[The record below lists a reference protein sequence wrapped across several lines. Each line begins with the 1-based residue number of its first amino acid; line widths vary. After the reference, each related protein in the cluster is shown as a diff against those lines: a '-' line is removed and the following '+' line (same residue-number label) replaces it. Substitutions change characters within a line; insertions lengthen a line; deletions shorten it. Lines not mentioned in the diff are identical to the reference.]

1 MTAQMNVQP
10 IDEQNFL
17 KRNALL
23 CLILAGYF
31 IFDIFYTQLGEVL
44 IDYPLL
50 KNSLLFIG
58 AVLFISMVVILFKT
72 CKSANRVAKNT
83 SYFGNFHDEY
93 LNFMNIKGYKYAFN
107 FTSVYFLI
115 VYILAD
121 FDGTWISGITTVISI
136 QDFCKLS
143 MGFIFISYALPVLYM
158 LKGADGEAVAANTT
172 LFELEGDARTLLT
185 GERVAL
191 NFLQTLSGTAT
202 LTSKY
207 VKELAGSDT
216 KLLDTRKTLPGLRS
230 AQKYAVLCGGG
241 VNHRIGLFDAFLIK
255 ENHIAA
261 CGGIAQ
267 AVATAK
273 ANHSDKTVEVEVE
286 SLDELQQALTAG
298 ADIIMLDNFT
308 PAMIEQAVTA
318 TRGKAKLEVSGNMTI
333 EILQEYAKAGVDFIS
348 SGALT
353 KHVNAVDLSMRFK

>member
-1 MTAQMNVQP
+1 MLSSQLEKLQQDISKT
-10 IDEQNFL
+10 ISW
-17 KRNALL
+17 ALCEDL
-23 CLILAGYF
+23 
-31 IFDIFYTQLGEVL
+31 
-44 IDYPLL
+44 
-50 KNSLLFIG
+50 G
-58 AVLFISMVVILFKT
+58 AVDNAMPQASQDITAMLIPENEQ
-72 CKSANRVAKNT
+72 AVA
-83 SYFGNFHDEY
+83 
-93 LNFMNIKGYKYAFN
+93 
-107 FTSVYFLI
+107 
-115 VYILAD
+115 
-121 FDGTWISGITTVISI
+121 TVITREDCIVCGVAWVNEVFKQLDAS
-136 QDFCKLS
+136 LS
-143 MGFIFISYALPVLYM
+143 RSTEEATKITWFVN
-158 LKGADGEAVAANTT
+158 DGESVAANST

-202 LTSKY
+202 LTSHY

-261 CGGIAQ
+261 CGGISQ
-267 AVATAK
+267 AVTTAK
-273 ANHSDKTVEVEVE
+273 KNHSDKTVEVEVE
-286 SLDELQQALTAG
+286 SLNELEQALNAG

-308 PAMIEQAVTA
+308 PEMIEQAVKA

-333 EILQEYAKAGVDFIS
+333 EILQEYAKAGVDYIS

-353 KHVNAVDLSMRFK
+353 KHVNAIDLSMRFK

>member
-1 MTAQMNVQP
+1 MLNAQLEKLQQDISKTISWALCEDLGAVNNEMPQASQDITAMLIPENEQAVATVITRDDCIVCGVAWVNEVFKQLDASLNRT
-10 IDEQNFL
+10 DEQS
-17 KRNALL
+17 
-23 CLILAGYF
+23 
-31 IFDIFYTQLGEVL
+31 T
-44 IDYPLL
+44 
-50 KNSLLFIG
+50 NSLPTRMSSTKITWFVNDG
-58 AVLFISMVVILFKT
+58 ESV
-72 CKSANRVAKNT
+72 SAN
-83 SYFGNFHDEY
+83 S
-93 LNFMNIKGYKYAFN
+93 
-107 FTSVYFLI
+107 
-115 VYILAD
+115 
-121 FDGTWISGITTVISI
+121 
-136 QDFCKLS
+136 
-143 MGFIFISYALPVLYM
+143 
-158 LKGADGEAVAANTT
+158 T

-202 LTSKY
+202 LTSHY
-207 VKELAGSDT
+207 VKELAGSET

-261 CGGIAQ
+261 CGGISQ

-273 ANHSDKTVEVEVE
+273 SNHSDKTIEVEVE
-286 SLDELQQALTAG
+286 SLNELEQALNAG
-298 ADIIMLDNFT
+298 ADIIMLDNFS

-333 EILQEYAKAGVDFIS
+333 EILQEYAKAGVDYIS

-353 KHVNAVDLSMRFK
+353 KHVNAIDLSMRFK

>member
-1 MTAQMNVQP
+1 MLTSTQSAALSSEKAKLKHDITATISWALKEDLGIV
-10 IDEQNFL
+10 DEQL
-17 KRNALL
+17 PSVEQDITAM
-23 CLILAGYF
+23 LIPQAERA
-31 IFDIFYTQLGEVL
+31 I
-44 IDYPLL
+44 
-50 KNSLLFIG
+50 
-58 AVLFISMVVILFKT
+58 A
-72 CKSANRVAKNT
+72 
-83 SYFGNFHDEY
+83 
-93 LNFMNIKGYKYAFN
+93 
-107 FTSVYFLI
+107 
-115 VYILAD
+115 
-121 FDGTWISGITTVISI
+121 TVITREDCIVCGVDWVNEVFAQLDSTQSEDEKTKI
-136 QDFCKLS
+136 TWF
-143 MGFIFISYALPVLYM
+143 VN
-158 LKGADGEAVAANTT
+158 DGEMVKANTT
-172 LFELEGDARTLLT
+172 LFELDGNARTLLT
-185 GERVAL
+185 GERTAL
-191 NFLQTLSGTAT
+191 NFLQTLSGTAS

-207 VKELAGSDT
+207 VQELAGSNT

-286 SLDELQQALTAG
+286 SMDELQQALTAG

-308 PAMIEQAVTA
+308 PEMIEQAVAA

-333 EILQEYAKAGVDFIS
+333 EILQEYTKAGVDFIS

-353 KHVNAVDLSMRFK
+353 KHVHAVDLSMRFK